1 MSVALQ
7 GERFGDDARNTS
19 WTNMINVGDELYGM
33 KRTYDK
39 LNECVHGQVRER
51 IIIIIII
58 TTIIIVVVVF
68 ENTIVIEPF
77 GDKTRA
83 RSR

>member
-1 MSVALQ
+1 
-7 GERFGDDARNTS
+7 
-19 WTNMINVGDELYGM
+19 MINVGDELYGM

-51 IIIIIII
+51 ITIIT

-77 GDKTRA
+77 GDETRA